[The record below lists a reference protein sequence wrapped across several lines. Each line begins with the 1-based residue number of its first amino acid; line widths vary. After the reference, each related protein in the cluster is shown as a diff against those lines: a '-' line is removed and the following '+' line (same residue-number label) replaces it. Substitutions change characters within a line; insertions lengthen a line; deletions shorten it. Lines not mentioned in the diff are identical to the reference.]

1 MARLPQLGLDLV
13 TVISTQFLA
22 FSSNSRYLVSY
33 PGKGSVALGGAVEG
47 LNFFFFSSSYFSVCS
62 NFSTMRSNYF

>member
-1 MARLPQLGLDLV
+1 MASLPQLGLDLV

-33 PGKGSVALGGAVEG
+33 LGKGSVALGSAVEG
-47 LNFFFFSSSYFSVCS
+47 LNFFFSSSYFSVCS

>member
-33 PGKGSVALGGAVEG
+33 LGKGSVALVSSVEG
-47 LNFFFFSSSYFSVCS
+47 LNFFFHLLTFLCVPIFLQ
-62 NFSTMRSNYF
+62 

>member
-47 LNFFFFSSSYFSVCS
+47 LNFFFFFIFLLFCVFQFFY
-62 NFSTMRSNYF
+62 NEE

>member
-33 PGKGSVALGGAVEG
+33 LGKGSVALGSAVEG
-47 LNFFFFSSSYFSVCS
+47 LKFFFFIFLLFCVFQFFY
-62 NFSTMRSNYF
+62 NDE